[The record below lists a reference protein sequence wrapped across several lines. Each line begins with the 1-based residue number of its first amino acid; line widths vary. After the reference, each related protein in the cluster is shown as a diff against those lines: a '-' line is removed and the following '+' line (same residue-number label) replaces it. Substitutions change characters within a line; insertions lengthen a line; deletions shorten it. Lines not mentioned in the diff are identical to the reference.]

1 LNRQFARQHA
11 AKCLWVYRAA
21 RFADVLAPEAPR
33 KTNEARS
40 HEAIETARPLHS
52 DLRATREA
60 EAPEAL
66 ATALTGLASVQPF
79 SGYSLYAARKRLQDA
94 I

>member
-1 LNRQFARQHA
+1 VAQRNTVSESDLRRGDASPSAQR
-11 AKCLWVYRAA
+11 
-21 RFADVLAPEAPR
+21 R

-40 HEAIETARPLHS
+40 HGAIETARLLHS